1 MRLPR
6 ELELPLACA
15 AVVAGL
21 IAALSLIQALR
32 PAPENE
38 METVERLLTFHGL
51 PVDGFAATAPVNL
64 EAIDAMAPVECAE
77 ILRKTYLA
85 KLAVLR
91 MAPEHAAEAGKI
103 GNAVRFTLADEAG
116 ALDECAS

>member
-32 PAPENE
+32 PVPENE
-38 METVERLLTFHGL
+38 MASVERLLAFHGL

-64 EAIDAMAPVECAE
+64 EAIDAMVPVECAE
-77 ILRKTYLA
+77 ILRKAYLA
-85 KLAVLR
+85 KLAVIR
-91 MAPEHAAEAGKI
+91 MAPEHAADAGKI
-103 GNAVRFTLADEAG
+103 GHAVRFTLAAEAG
-116 ALDECAS
+116 VPECAP

>member
-64 EAIDAMAPVECAE
+64 EAIDVMAAAECSE
-77 ILRKTYLA
+77 ILRKAYLA

-91 MAPEHAAEAGKI
+91 MAPDHAGDAAKI
-103 GNAVRFTLADEAG
+103 GHAIRFTLAEESG
-116 ALDECAS
+116 VPECAP